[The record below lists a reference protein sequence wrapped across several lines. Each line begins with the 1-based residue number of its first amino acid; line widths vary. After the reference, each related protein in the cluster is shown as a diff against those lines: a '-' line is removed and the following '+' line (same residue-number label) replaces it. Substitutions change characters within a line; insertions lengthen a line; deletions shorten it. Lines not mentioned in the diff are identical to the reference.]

1 MTPTTPSPSRE
12 ALLGALYEAA
22 ELEHNLM
29 CTYLYAAFSLR
40 SGEGEGLSK
49 TEAESVARWRRTI
62 IDVAIDEM
70 GHLAAVWNITAA
82 LGGSPRFGRG
92 NFPLDPGMLPA
103 GIVVKLAPFNE
114 AVLQHFIF
122 LERPHGS
129 TEQDGEGFTP
139 ELQFKRG
146 TSRIRLTPMAMDYD
160 TVGTFYE
167 ALGNNLRT
175 FVERLGESNAFCGD
189 PNLQLSEAEVS
200 LQGAK
205 PVICLKT
212 ALAAFDAII
221 RQGEGATEISP
232 DCHYQRFLSIRE
244 ELVQMKAANPAFSP
258 AYPAAVNPVLRP
270 PMRPQGRVW
279 IENDDAFE
287 TVDIANASYALM
299 VRLLAYSY
307 TLRRPVPQKALCID
321 LAIGLMHAATILAE
335 RAARLPAGPSN
346 PGCNAGMSFT
356 ALRDA
361 APMLPGESANRYFIE
376 RLGEIAAVAAHLA
389 ECGEAR
395 AVSASRVIVDLAKR
409 AARGFVSAPVVQL
422 AAVGATQA
430 SAAAVSQASSALA
443 APMAS
448 AATAGGASAAM
459 TASAAMATSTAGAAA
474 SAPSPGA
481 AVAAYAT
488 SGATTSAL
496 ASTAASLPGSP
507 PVPTVVGDVEY
518 IEGHDLT
525 LIYEGKKCIHAR
537 FCVTGA
543 PKVFL
548 ANVKGPWISPDAI
561 EVDRLVEISHACP
574 SGAIRYQRKDGKHDE
589 TAPQVNLVA
598 IREGGPYA
606 VRGDLRLN
614 GEPVGFRATLCRCGA
629 SKNKPFCDGSHHEIA
644 FAASGEPPTGKADM
658 LAVRDGALA
667 IDPQLDGPLQVRGNL
682 EITSGTGRVVA
693 RVTQARLC
701 RCGHSNNKPFCDGS
715 HARVGFKSE

>member
-1 MTPTTPSPSRE
+1 MDAPIVSPSRE

-40 SGEGEGLSK
+40 SGEGDGLTK
-49 TEAESVARWRRTI
+49 DEAASVTRWRQTI

-129 TEQDGEGFTP
+129 TEQDGAGFTP
-139 ELQFKRG
+139 DLQFKRG

-160 TVGTFYE
+160 TVGTFYA
-167 ALGNNLRT
+167 ALGDNLRK
-175 FVERLGESNAFCGD
+175 FVERLGESTAFCGD
-189 PNLQLSEAEVS
+189 PTLQLSDAEVS
-200 LQGAK
+200 LNGAK

-212 ALAAFDAII
+212 ALAAFDAIV
-221 RQGEGATEISP
+221 RQGEGATEASS
-232 DCHYQRFLSIRE
+232 DSHYQRFLSIRE
-244 ELVQMKAANPAFSP
+244 ELATLKAANPGFSP
-258 AYPAAVNPVLRP
+258 AWPAAVNPVLRP
-270 PMRPQGRVW
+270 PLRPQGRVW

-299 VRLLAYSY
+299 LRLLAYSY
-307 TLRRPVPQKALCID
+307 TLRRPVPQKALCVE
-321 LAIGLMHAATILAE
+321 LAMGLMRAATLLAE

-361 APMLPGESANRYFIE
+361 APMLPGESANQYFIE
-376 RLGEIAAVAAHLA
+376 RLGEVAAAAAHLA
-389 ECGEAR
+389 QSGDAR
-395 AVSASRVIVDLAKR
+395 AVSASRVIADLAKR
-409 AARGFVSAPVVQL
+409 GGRGFATTPPVAPGIATGTGAQL
-422 AAVGATQA
+422 AAMG
-430 SAAAVSQASSALA
+430 
-443 APMAS
+443 
-448 AATAGGASAAM
+448 
-459 TASAAMATSTAGAAA
+459 
-474 SAPSPGA
+474 
-481 AVAAYAT
+481 
-488 SGATTSAL
+488 
-496 ASTAASLPGSP
+496 ASTAASAASTAFVAAGPAAVASAIEPAAPGSP
-507 PVPTVVGDVEY
+507 PVPTVVGGVEF
-518 IEGHDLT
+518 IEGRDLT

-561 EVDRLVEISHACP
+561 EVDRLVEIAHVCP
-574 SGAIRYQRKDGKHDE
+574 SGAIRYTRKDGKHDE

-606 VRGDLRLN
+606 VRGDIRLN
-614 GEPVGFRATLCRCGA
+614 GEPSGFRATLCRCGA
-629 SKNKPFCDGSHHEIA
+629 SKNKPFCDGSHHDVG

-658 LAVRDGALA
+658 LAVRDGPLA
-667 IDPQLDGPLQVRGNL
+667 IDPQVDGPLQVRGNL

-701 RCGHSNNKPFCDGS
+701 RCGHSGNKPFCDGS